1 MARLDRAYIFTS
13 TPASL
18 GRQILA
24 YTVKGDTT
32 RSDHFPV
39 FVAVQLEDMPRRTS
53 KWKMSSF
60 HLDAAHPD
68 IVRIWKDQPIGTPF
82 FTKLQRVLQ
91 FYRSFCKKRTAE
103 GREDEKALMEELEAT
118 TSEVQVNVGDLVA
131 QLAAVSRG
139 SAQAS

>member
-1 MARLDRAYIFTS
+1 
-13 TPASL
+13 
-18 GRQILA
+18 
-24 YTVKGDTT
+24 
-32 RSDHFPV
+32 
-39 FVAVQLEDMPRRTS
+39 MPRRTS

-131 QLAAVSRG
+131 QLAAVSSILTSSKRG
-139 SAQAS
+139 ALLDARSVAGSGGSSKGT